1 MTRYLKTKLMIKSV
15 LQNFDTT
22 DDKVSETLF
31 NVYRPEFEALID
43 MINQN
48 FTPNDV
54 LNNSESTGG
63 VSSPVQESG
72 VLHDVGDSHAER
84 SSTKEDSEGLGGEAL
99 ESITDLESLLNDFET
114 WLINKELKSRPF
126 ENGIEFTIRELRKR
140 INHSRT

>member
-54 LNNSESTGG
+54 LKNSGSTED
-63 VSSPVQESG
+63 VSSPVPEYG
-72 VLHDVGDSHAER
+72 VLHDVGDSHAPR
-84 SSTKEDSEGLGGEAL
+84 SSNENDSEGLGGEAL
-99 ESITDLESLLNDFET
+99 ESITDDE
-114 WLINKELKSRPF
+114 NKCPHCDGEGVVPDNNMDYHPCDTCSGDGYL
-126 ENGIEFTIRELRKR
+126 
-140 INHSRT
+140 